1 MPIKLLSHSYIFPIR
16 LALEI
21 IWEPQL
27 NLRIVRWLFAL
38 FETAIIIYSL
48 CFSELFPLVRKLGIP
63 LNKNLLEMFFFLL
76 ITLTMKILAT
86 DHYAFI
92 KKIIIFLFASNSWC
106 IGLRSAAWVGCY
118 MPNFW
123 DALYQKR
130 LKSLMKKTW
139 KNVLGTSEVTEVEV
153 TVLRFKFTIYKWKPN
168 YLAKLF
174 FG

>member
-1 MPIKLLSHSYIFPIR
+1 MALCVVWNCNNYLQPLFQWIVSTCQKIRYPI
-16 LALEI
+16 E
-21 IWEPQL
+21 Q
-27 NLRIVRWLFAL
+27 
-38 FETAIIIYSL
+38 
-48 CFSELFPLVRKLGIP
+48 
-63 LNKNLLEMFFFLL
+63 NLLEMFFVLL

-86 DHYAFI
+86 YHYAFI
-92 KKIIIFLFASNSWC
+92 KKIIIFFFASNSWC

-123 DALYQKR
+123 DALYQKW
-130 LKSLMKKTW
+130 LKNLMQKNW
-139 KNVLGTSEVTEVEV
+139 KNLLGTSEVTEVEV

>member
-1 MPIKLLSHSYIFPIR
+1 MAESPLHFPNQVSSWNNMKVPIKI
-16 LALEI
+16 
-21 IWEPQL
+21 
-27 NLRIVRWLFAL
+27 RIVKWFSAL
-38 FETAIIIYSL
+38 FETAIIIYSI
-48 CFSELFPLVRKLGIP
+48 CFSELFTLVRKLDIP
-63 LNKNLLEMFFFLL
+63 LNKNLLEMIFFLL

-92 KKIIIFLFASNSWC
+92 KKIIIFLFTNNSWC

-123 DALYQKR
+123 DALYQKW

-139 KNVLGTSEVTEVEV
+139 KNLLGTSEVTEVEV

-174 FG
+174 FR